1 MKIETCTYNAENDT
15 LDMLTTNGSKMNIL
29 CAVIEDSI
37 HTGIIGRSKLIWLKD
52 NEPSTYAELVVT
64 DRLQEFLDQYTE
76 GYHKQRRLSK
86 NSLQTILT
94 VTRLTPLL
102 LQRNYDVRWI
112 TNSPA
117 RLNFYMISA
126 RWGCSYWV

>member
-64 DRLQEFLDQYTE
+64 ERLQEFLDQYTE
-76 GYHKQRRLSK
+76 GYHKQRE
-86 NSLQTILT
+86 TIEKQLT
-94 VTRLTPLL
+94 
-102 LQRNYDVRWI
+102 NHFDGDKAYAAAI
-112 TNSPA
+112 A
-117 RLNFYMISA
+117 KEIMMY
-126 RWGCSYWV
+126 GG